1 MMSTNRQGDIPTI
14 SVLMPVFGQENPC
27 YLTDSLQSLVEQ
39 TLPPVQV
46 VIVENSGRSEEVEA
60 VFEKYQSELPLDFLM
75 LEPGLTLG
83 ALLNKGL
90 DRCRGDFIARMDSDD
105 ISLPQR
111 FERQVVFLERNPD
124 IDVLGSCAIEIDAEG
139 KRGALRKRP
148 LSHLAI
154 IKTLWANPFVHP
166 TIMCRKGLL
175 QSVGGYSE
183 TLTGEDYELWFRG
196 AKAGWRFANLEEPL
210 ILYRFDAKA
219 LRKPWRSMKFALQQ
233 GMVGFKM
240 GGELKMP
247 LWSRLA
253 CFAPF
258 FRALL
263 PDCVKYPLYKIQK
276 KLDPRYRL

>member
-1 MMSTNRQGDIPTI
+1 MSTNRQGDIPTI

-111 FERQVVFLERNPD
+111 F
-124 IDVLGSCAIEIDAEG
+124 
-139 KRGALRKRP
+139 
-148 LSHLAI
+148 
-154 IKTLWANPFVHP
+154 
-166 TIMCRKGLL
+166 
-175 QSVGGYSE
+175 
-183 TLTGEDYELWFRG
+183 
-196 AKAGWRFANLEEPL
+196 
-210 ILYRFDAKA
+210 
-219 LRKPWRSMKFALQQ
+219 
-233 GMVGFKM
+233 
-240 GGELKMP
+240 
-247 LWSRLA
+247 
-253 CFAPF
+253 
-258 FRALL
+258 
-263 PDCVKYPLYKIQK
+263 
-276 KLDPRYRL
+276 